1 MVLAVTPVHPAGIR
15 AQVRAAY
22 CAHQERRRTRS
33 SALTVAS
40 SALQTRSVCL
50 GKSVSAA
57 MLISSLMKTAQLAFV
72 RSAHTTRLALPKGTP
87 CSVWAIDTFRQVIE
101 MRHRYACLAAA
112 CHASTAVLESRWS
125 RKVTPW
131 QVTMRSHQEVP
142 GFCLNVQRQKRAS
155 ISRGRSVGQVIWE
168 SCATCV
174 RITSCL
180 WTSCVKLALQ

>member
-15 AQVRAAY
+15 AQVRPVC

-57 MLISSLMKTAQLAFV
+57 MLISWLMTTVQLAFV
-72 RSAHTTRLALPKGTP
+72 RSARTTQLALPKATL

-101 MRHRYACLAAA
+101 MRHHYACLATA
-112 CHASTAVLESRWS
+112 CHASTATLKSRRS
-125 RKVTPW
+125 RKATPW
-131 QVTMRSHQEVP
+131 QVTMRSHQAGH
-142 GFCLNVQRQKRAS
+142 GFCLNVQSQKRAF
-155 ISRGRSVGQVIWE
+155 ISRGRNAGQVIWE

-174 RITSCL
+174 RITSCS

>member
-1 MVLAVTPVHPAGIR
+1 MVLAVRTVHPADIR
-15 AQVRAAY
+15 AQVRPAW

-57 MLISSLMKTAQLAFV
+57 MLISWLMATAQLVFV
-72 RSAHTTRLALPKGTP
+72 RSARTTRLALPKGTP
-87 CSVWAIDTFRQVIE
+87 CSVWAIDTSRQVIE
-101 MRHRYACLAAA
+101 MHHHCACLAAA
-112 CHASTAVLESRWS
+112 CHASTATLRSPRS
-125 RKVTPW
+125 RKATPW
-131 QVTMRSHQEVP
+131 QATMRSHQAVH
-142 GFCLNVQRQKRAS
+142 GFCLNAQSQKRAS
-155 ISRGRSVGQVIWE
+155 ISRGRSAGQVISE

>member
-15 AQVRAAY
+15 AQAKPAW

-50 GKSVSAA
+50 GKSVSVA
-57 MLISSLMKTAQLAFV
+57 MLISWLMTTAQLAFV
-72 RSAHTTRLALPKGTP
+72 RSARTTRLALPKATP

-101 MRHRYACLAAA
+101 MRHHYACLAAA
-112 CHASTAVLESRWS
+112 CHASTATLKSRRL
-125 RKVTPW
+125 RKATQW
-131 QVTMRSHQEVP
+131 QVTMKGHQAVH
-142 GFCLNVQRQKRAS
+142 GFCLNVQSQKRAF
-155 ISRGRSVGQVIWE
+155 ISRGRNAGQVIWE

-174 RITSCL
+174 RITSCS

>member
-15 AQVRAAY
+15 AQARPAY

-57 MLISSLMKTAQLAFV
+57 ILISWLMATAQLARA
-72 RSAHTTRLALPKGTP
+72 RSARTTRQALPKATP
-87 CSVWAIDTFRQVIE
+87 CSVWATDTFRQVIE
-101 MRHRYACLAAA
+101 MRHHYACLAAA
-112 CHASTAVLESRWS
+112 CHVSTVVLESRRS
-125 RKVTPW
+125 RKVTLW
-131 QVTMRSHQEVP
+131 QVTIRSHQAVH
-142 GFCLNVQRQKRAS
+142 GFCLNVQHQKRAS
-155 ISRGRSVGQVIWE
+155 ISRDRSVGQVTRV

-174 RITSCL
+174 RTTSCL